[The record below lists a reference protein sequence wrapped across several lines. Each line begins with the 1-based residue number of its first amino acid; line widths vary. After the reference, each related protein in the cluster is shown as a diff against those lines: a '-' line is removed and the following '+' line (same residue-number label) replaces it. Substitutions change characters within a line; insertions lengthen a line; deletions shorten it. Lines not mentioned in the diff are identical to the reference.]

1 MNSDGI
7 VTSASSSKTQCPS
20 GCCKA
25 TSDSLARVIASS
37 RRVASTRRRS
47 IATSLVLISFMEE
60 RGVVL
65 VEFPGLMR
73 ADLGHSRELGERLKP
88 AIGCEAGRSKAG
100 ANSAFDRRRQA
111 RIDIIAG
118 K

>member
-1 MNSDGI
+1 MYSDGI

-37 RRVASTRRRS
+37 RRAASTRRRS
-47 IATSLVLISFMEE
+47 IATSFVVISFMEG

-65 VEFPGLMR
+65 VQFPWLIQGGFDHPQEFEKTPETSNRLRGR
-73 ADLGHSRELGERLKP
+73 PQQSRSE
-88 AIGCEAGRSKAG
+88 
-100 ANSAFDRRRQA
+100 
-111 RIDIIAG
+111 
-118 K
+118 

>member
-25 TSDSLARVIASS
+25 TSDSAARVIASS
-37 RRVASTRRRS
+37 RCVASTRRRS
-47 IATSLVLISFMEE
+47 IATSFVCMSFMEG

-65 VEFPGLMR
+65 VQFPSLDERGPGQRLHQFDKTPE
-73 ADLGHSRELGERLKP
+73 ADNRLQGRPQQSRSE
-88 AIGCEAGRSKAG
+88 
-100 ANSAFDRRRQA
+100 
-111 RIDIIAG
+111 
-118 K
+118 